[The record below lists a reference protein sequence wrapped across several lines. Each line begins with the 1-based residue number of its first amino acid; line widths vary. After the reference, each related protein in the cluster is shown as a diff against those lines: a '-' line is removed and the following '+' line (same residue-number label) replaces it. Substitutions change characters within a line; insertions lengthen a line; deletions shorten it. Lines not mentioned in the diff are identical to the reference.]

1 MEEGAGR
8 RDFFLPFPS
17 PSSMSN
23 PSSSPLKSVI
33 DSPQLSGSNN
43 VQDGGI
49 ALFPPPPPP
58 PPKWISLRNTPAL
71 QASSH

>member
-1 MEEGAGR
+1 MGEGAGR
-8 RDFFLPFPS
+8 RDFFLPSPS

-58 PPKWISLRNTPAL
+58 PL
-71 QASSH
+71 QKKVDRAAKYACFTG

>member
-49 ALFPPPPPP
+49 ALFPPPPPKK
-58 PPKWISLRNTPAL
+58 KWISLRNTPAL

>member
-1 MEEGAGR
+1 MGEGAGR
-8 RDFFLPFPS
+8 GDFFLPAPS
-17 PSSMSN
+17 PSSMLN
-23 PSSSPLKSVI
+23 PSTSPLKSVF

-58 PPKWISLRNTPAL
+58 KKKDRAAKYACFTG
-71 QASSH
+71 

>member
-1 MEEGAGR
+1 MGEGAGR
-8 RDFFLPFPS
+8 TDFFLPSPS
-17 PSSMSN
+17 PSSVLN
-23 PSSSPLKSVI
+23 PSTSPLKSVI

-58 PPKWISLRNTPAL
+58 SPA
-71 QASSH
+71 QKMDRAAKYACFTG

>member
-1 MEEGAGR
+1 MGKGAGT
-8 RDFFLPFPS
+8 RDFFLPSPS
-17 PSSMSN
+17 PSSMLN
-23 PSSSPLKSVI
+23 PSTSPLKSVI

-49 ALFPPPPPP
+49 ALSPPP
-58 PPKWISLRNTPAL
+58 PPKKKWIALQNTPAL

>member
-1 MEEGAGR
+1 MGEGAGR
-8 RDFFLPFPS
+8 RDFFLPSPS

-49 ALFPPPPPP
+49 ALFPPPPQK
-58 PPKWISLRNTPAL
+58 KWIALRNTPAL

>member
-1 MEEGAGR
+1 MGEGAGR
-8 RDFFLPFPS
+8 RDFFPSLPLS
-17 PSSMSN
+17 LMYVKSINLS
-23 PSSSPLKSVI
+23 LKSVT

-58 PPKWISLRNTPAL
+58 KKMDRAAKYACFTG
-71 QASSH
+71 